1 MIRKTVFGIVSDQT
15 NYDPSELSTRLSLF
29 DDLSMDGEE
38 FLTLISILEDEFD
51 IVFDE
56 NAIEDI
62 DTLSD
67 VIKVIE
73 ENL

>member
-15 NYDPSELSTRLSLF
+15 NYEPGELSTKHSLF

-38 FLTLISILEDEFD
+38 FLTLIAILEDEFD

-56 NAIEDI
+56 MQLKI
-62 DTLSD
+62 
-67 VIKVIE
+67 
-73 ENL
+73 